1 MVNADIYNLYS
12 ILEKRD
18 RMPEEQ
24 ISRTDFDAQVQRWI
38 AEEYKRLW
46 AEPQAEFDESTIH
59 KIAQAEATER
69 VRAEMERN
77 PAFKEA
83 LLFRCAEQWSEER
96 SNEYLQEHRPNGS
109 YRADG
114 ILTLTIKAWSKCVTR
129 PAATLC
135 SGPGMKRTRSIFGT
149 SSLGWQSGTTL
160 NTNLWPTWKS
170 TSFRTENRSETPK

>member
-38 AEEYKRLW
+38 AEEYERLW

-59 KIAQAEATER
+59 QVAQAEATER

-114 ILTLTIKAWSKCVTR
+114 ILTLDNQNLVKMCDA
-129 PAATLC
+129 
-135 SGPGMKRTRSIFGT
+135 TRSYVVQWARHETDPVNLRYIVSRLAVWDHVKYKSLADLEKNIFADGKQDR
-149 SSLGWQSGTTL
+149 GV
-160 NTNLWPTWKS
+160 
-170 TSFRTENRSETPK
+170 

>member
-114 ILTLTIKAWSKCVTR
+114 ILALDNRSLIKMCDA
-129 PAATLC
+129 
-135 SGPGMKRTRSIFGT
+135 TRSYVVQWARHETDPVNLRYIV
-149 SSLGWQSGTTL
+149 SRLAVWDDVKYKSLADLEKHVFSDGKQERGA
-160 NTNLWPTWKS
+160 
-170 TSFRTENRSETPK
+170 

>member
-1 MVNADIYNLYS
+1 M
-12 ILEKRD
+12 R
-18 RMPEEQ
+18 EEQ

-59 KIAQAEATER
+59 KLAQAEATER

-83 LLFRCAEQWSEER
+83 LLFRCAEQWSEEC
-96 SNEYLQEHRPNGS
+96 SNEYLQAHRPNGS

-114 ILTLTIKAWSKCVTR
+114 ILALDNQNLVKMCDA
-129 PAATLC
+129 
-135 SGPGMKRTRSIFGT
+135 TRSSVVQWARHETDPVNLRYIV
-149 SSLGWQSGTTL
+149 SRLAVWDHAKDKSLADLEKHLFSD
-160 NTNLWPTWKS
+160 WKEE
-170 TSFRTENRSETPK
+170 RGV